1 MKRRVGR
8 PTKPVVTREQVLRA
22 ALDIVEHKGSDAVTM
37 RGIAKRLHVDPMALY
52 HYFDN
57 RLAVLEAA
65 SALVLDSLVV
75 RPATGWRQ
83 RLEAL
88 AVAYVTMFTRS
99 GDLVRYLAWGG
110 EAQRAFDERFAEA
123 IGELRVKATAKD
135 AFASVLRGFALGG
148 SGLDARRRRQL
159 TSELDVVIH
168 GMRARR

>member
-22 ALDIVEHKGSDAVTM
+22 ALGILGHKSIDAVTM

-52 HYFDN
+52 HYFKN

-65 SALVLDSLVV
+65 AALELDSLDV

-88 AVAYVTMFTRS
+88 AIAYVTVFTRS
-99 GDLVRYLAWGG
+99 GELFRYLTWAG
-110 EAQRAFDERFAEA
+110 EAQRAFDDRFAEA
-123 IGELRVKATAKD
+123 IGELQVKAAAKD
-135 AFASVLRGFALGG
+135 AFANVLREFALGNI
-148 SGLDARRRRQL
+148 DARRRRQL